1 MKIKRRRMRSR
12 PLLAATGSATLLAG
26 CVTGA
31 TSGNLVAPPMIELC
45 VEVEPPEAEAAV
57 TIDGWALEDD
67 GCNEVEGWTTHT
79 VEATA
84 EGYQDYA
91 EDVEVEEDLTIK
103 EVMELNIILKIMTI
117 FNLKVSLA

>member
-67 GCNEVEGWTTHT
+67 GCNEVYEGPVT

-91 EDVEVEEDLTIK
+91 EELEVYAPTTHTIELIEE
-103 EVMELNIILKIMTI
+103 
-117 FNLKVSLA
+117 